1 MVYNYQD
8 ILPFQVLQREPGK
21 DFAEVRK
28 DELRDHKFKIGGPH
42 YYYDGYG
49 KPFYVGDIWVMAG
62 ENNMQGLG
70 NKIDFFT
77 MEELQQSVTHDAALL
92 YDSSEHWRRFRQ
104 DPSHEPG
111 KSRRVFLRQD
121 VKSNFF
127 CPNILKPGGASL
139 APAFVNTLNDIN
151 SGIPIGLVACAK
163 QNSTIDDWET
173 NSKDPDSSL
182 YGAMLDK
189 IKKVGGRIAGVLWY
203 QGESDAFDSARAK
216 IYGKLFQAWV
226 SQLREDLSQPNL
238 PVVFVQ
244 IGPYNLESSEHRN
257 NWKKIQAAQFEMFG
271 QSPYTAGVASMD
283 AMLDSS
289 RDLSASGLSL
299 VGRRLALAADK

>member
-1 MVYNYQD
+1 
-8 ILPFQVLQREPGK
+8 
-21 DFAEVRK
+21 
-28 DELRDHKFKIGGPH
+28 
-42 YYYDGYG
+42 
-49 KPFYVGDIWVMAG
+49 
-62 ENNMQGLG
+62 
-70 NKIDFFT
+70 
-77 MEELQQSVTHDAALL
+77 
-92 YDSSEHWRRFRQ
+92 
-104 DPSHEPG
+104 
-111 KSRRVFLRQD
+111 
-121 VKSNFF
+121 
-127 CPNILKPGGASL
+127 
-139 APAFVNTLNDIN
+139 
-151 SGIPIGLVACAK
+151 
-163 QNSTIDDWET
+163 
-173 NSKDPDSSL
+173 
-182 YGAMLDK
+182 
-189 IKKVGGRIAGVLWY
+189 LWY

-299 VGRRLALAADK
+299 VGRRLALAADKAMKGEGASATPLPLTAYRQRLSWNHEWHSLDVMSIYLKFKHLSSPWKLEPDQPVVGFSFGSFKTPITKAFVADAKKGSVRLYLHRVIEGPLVIHYGMQPGRANLVTQDGRALPAFANFPV